1 MTLREIFNKF
11 NIESSLH
18 IHAFGVFDLEIKYT
32 DVDRQAAWD
41 LYIELITRITT
52 QPLDDEAGN
61 EQTALDSVY
70 GIFKLTRDILH
81 KTGPKAA
88 NFAKVAVLV
97 LNKVLRPFTSKW
109 HKLSSTG
116 AFQDEALKKSFRAEL
131 SVLQENVLTYT
142 DILSAIAGLDE
153 NIERLDSYKPAEK
166 PSK

>member
-1 MTLREIFNKF
+1 MTLRDIFNKF
-11 NIESSLH
+11 NIDSSVH
-18 IHAFGVFDLEIKYT
+18 IHAFGIFDLEIKYT

-52 QPLDDEAGN
+52 QPLDEESGN
-61 EQTALDSVY
+61 EQTALDSVF

-97 LNKVLRPFTSKW
+97 LNKVIRPFTAKW
-109 HKLSSTG
+109 HKLSMAN
-116 AFQDEALKKSFRAEL
+116 AFQDEEERKAFRADL
-131 SVLQENVLTYT
+131 KALQENILTYT

-153 NIERLDSYKPAEK
+153 NIERLDSYKPADK